1 MTPYQVTK
9 TITYTLVVNAQT
21 PADAAIIA
29 DSHELSEWEQ
39 WSDVD
44 LDVESLGPES
54 EEIDEY

>member
-1 MTPYQVTK
+1 MTQYQVSK

-29 DSHELSEWEQ
+29 DSHELSDWEKYEFN
-39 WSDVD
+39 V
-44 LDVESLGPES
+44 DVESLGPEN

>member
-1 MTPYQVTK
+1 MTPYQVSK

-29 DSHELSEWEQ
+29 DSHELSEWEPWQ
-39 WSDVD
+39 YG